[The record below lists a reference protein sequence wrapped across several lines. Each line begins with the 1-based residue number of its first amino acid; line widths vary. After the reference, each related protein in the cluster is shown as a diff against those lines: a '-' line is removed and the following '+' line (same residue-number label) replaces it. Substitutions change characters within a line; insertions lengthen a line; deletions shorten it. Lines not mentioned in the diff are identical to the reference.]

1 MEKTNN
7 VIDKI
12 NTNKYFVGI
21 MMIVLTIGGRFI
33 IGELDIKT
41 RDKVT
46 NNEILRKFF
55 IYCAFFMA
63 TRDIIAA
70 IALTLVFSTIISSLI
85 NHNKETYDT
94 TDDETD
100 DETEVDTEPQE
111 EE

>member
-46 NNEILRKFF
+46 NNEILRRPFLELQKFLIIKKMYICINF
-55 IYCAFFMA
+55 IMCNKYSELKQLLI
-63 TRDIIAA
+63 DLII
-70 IALTLVFSTIISSLI
+70 
-85 NHNKETYDT
+85 N
-94 TDDETD
+94 
-100 DETEVDTEPQE
+100 
-111 EE
+111 